1 MVFKVRAVLK
11 FLATI
16 FYSRISPLGMTGSL
30 PLWARYYLSSE
41 DYEGPPPGIGQLE
54 ETMKLAKPKDFL
66 SRYFKVKRVNLGEDL
81 PTGLIPPNGT
91 PTVYFLGAEDEPL
104 LEPIRRYLPD
114 MGGLDFSAFVLLIG
128 IRLVRGVLLSGTMAP

>member
-1 MVFKVRAVLK
+1 MLRIALPGLLVAIIALLMVFKVRAVLK

-54 ETMKLAKPKDFL
+54 ETMKILGYSLVAIPLAL
-66 SRYFKVKRVNLGEDL
+66 VV
-81 PTGLIPPNGT
+81 
-91 PTVYFLGAEDEPL
+91 
-104 LEPIRRYLPD
+104 
-114 MGGLDFSAFVLLIG
+114 MVLFFG
-128 IRLVRGVLLSGTMAP
+128 SE